1 MKKILLI
8 FLLLYTVLFFSNSVI
23 AQQLECDECGY
34 CIGREAPGSWESCR
48 ACIYEG
54 SNEDPASNET
64 LRVTKTPG
72 RYYTQLGCLNT
83 EAESFTDPTAQGGLL
98 NFLLSRLLFPIVG
111 TLSFISLIYGAFLL
125 MTAQG
130 SSEQVGRGKSYI
142 VGAIVGLIFTLSA
155 VLIINIIAGDILR
168 IPGFSNGSVVK
179 MYAGGQPSELGFGE
193 DAVLIHPIVEV
204 TFGSEVVG
212 RTTIISAPVI
222 NQSPI
227 YKEFNIVT
235 SRKLREGET
244 VTIRF
249 INDHA
254 PKCCGR
260 EGGPQDNGNG
270 DRNFYLKT
278 AEIDTIPCKS
288 FTYKEQNILS
298 GFTVYA
304 NQSFPITCNFN

>member
-1 MKKILLI
+1 MRK
-8 FLLLYTVLFFSNSVI
+8 FLFFFIFGIFVFFIIPSPNV

-168 IPGFSNGSVVK
+168 IPGFSRTPSISVIAGARRNGVDRDLIGEVEMGVFVNGTMVEQFTIKGVDRMPNEEDFQTFTVEYPGLDITKDTVGVGYLNDYCRRWGTCGGGPSDPSANRDLVVK
-179 MYAGGQPSELGFGE
+179 TIGINGRSCINFDRPWNWQGNSLVFFSNGQ
-193 DAVLIHPIVEV
+193 A
-204 TFGSEVVG
+204 T
-212 RTTIISAPVI
+212 
-222 NQSPI
+222 
-227 YKEFNIVT
+227 
-235 SRKLREGET
+235 
-244 VTIRF
+244 
-249 INDHA
+249 
-254 PKCCGR
+254 C
-260 EGGPQDNGNG
+260 
-270 DRNFYLKT
+270 
-278 AEIDTIPCKS
+278 IDW
-288 FTYKEQNILS
+288 N
-298 GFTVYA
+298 
-304 NQSFPITCNFN
+304 